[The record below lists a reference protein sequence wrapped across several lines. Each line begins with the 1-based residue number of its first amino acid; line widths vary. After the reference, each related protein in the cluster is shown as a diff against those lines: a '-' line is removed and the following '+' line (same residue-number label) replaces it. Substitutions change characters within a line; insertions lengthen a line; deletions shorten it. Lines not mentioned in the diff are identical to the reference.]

1 MGKYRITFTKSSVR
15 ELDGIPR
22 KDAQRIFRRTS
33 ELAEN
38 PGPMGYERLSG
49 KEQYRIRQGDYR
61 IVYSI
66 EDKDSLIDIVKI
78 GHRRDIHHL

>member
-1 MGKYRITFTKSSVR
+1 MAKYRITFTKSSVR

-38 PGPMGYERLSG
+38 PRPMGYEKLSA
-49 KEQYRIRQGDYR
+49 QPLYRIRQGDYR
-61 IVYSI
+61 IIYC
-66 EDKDSLIDIVKI
+66 IDDTNRIVDIIKI
-78 GHRRDIHHL
+78 GHRQEIYRF